1 MLSDL
6 AESLAATGWNVTV
19 ITSRT
24 AYDGETGALET
35 EELREGVHVHRVG
48 GTRFG
53 RSRMTGRVL
62 DYLSYTIFSFLALL
76 RMPQSRIIVAMSDPP
91 FILLSAVIAARLRG
105 AAVCYWAQDVYPTL
119 AARVGVLNE
128 DGIAFKLLSILA
140 RRLLR
145 ACNLVVGLGSQMV
158 QRLIQD
164 GAPADKI
171 VAIHNWA
178 DEKAI
183 RPIPPESNWFLANN
197 NLQDRFV
204 VLYSGNAGRGHTF
217 DALCEVMLRCRDD
230 ERIVFVFIGGGRK
243 SNEIR
248 AYARAKELSN
258 VRFFDYLDRIDIPY
272 SLSAASVSIV
282 TEDPSVAGL
291 LFPSKTYGILASG
304 RPMIFIG
311 SPDSDVAKLI
321 ENSDSGIIVRH
332 DDADGLERAIRGLA
346 RDPSKCVEL
355 GEAARR
361 AAESAYSR
369 RQAVEQWS
377 TALRSLIPKSVPT
390 QV

>member
-6 AESLAATGWNVTV
+6 AEGLAAIGWTVTV

-24 AYDGETGALET
+24 SYDGETGALET
-35 EELREGVHVHRVG
+35 EELREGVHVQRVG

-119 AARVGVLNE
+119 AARLGVLSE
-128 DGIAFKLLSILA
+128 RGTAYKLLSMVA

-145 ACNLVVGLGSQMV
+145 ECNLVVGLGSQMV
-158 QRLIQD
+158 QRLVQD
-164 GAPADKI
+164 GAAADKI
-171 VAIHNWA
+171 LAIHNWA
-178 DEKAI
+178 DEEAI
-183 RPIPPESNWFLANN
+183 RPIPPEFNWFLANN
-197 NLQDRFV
+197 NLENRFV

-217 DALCEVMLRCRDD
+217 HALCEVMFRCRDD

-248 AYARAKELSN
+248 AYARAKELPN
-258 VRFFDYLDRIDIPY
+258 VRFFDYLDRVDIPY

-291 LFPSKTYGILASG
+291 LFPSKTFGILASG

-311 SPDSDVAKLI
+311 SPESDVAKLI
-321 ENSDSGIIVRH
+321 ENTHSGVVVRH
-332 DDADGLERAIRGLA
+332 DDPDGLERIIRELA
-346 RDPSKCVEL
+346 RDPSKCAEL
-355 GEAARR
+355 GDAARR
-361 AAESAYSR
+361 AAENLYSR

-377 TALRSLIPKSVPT
+377 EALRSLTRKPVPT
-390 QV
+390 